1 MEKLNLVKNEIL
13 EKVKQNKVI
22 RQQSRDRRES
32 LSSVYS
38 TGSKRGSSDQAGSD
52 RGRPR
57 MDASLLPKPLKS

>member
-22 RQQSRDRRES
+22 RQQSRDRRD
-32 LSSVYS
+32 SVCS